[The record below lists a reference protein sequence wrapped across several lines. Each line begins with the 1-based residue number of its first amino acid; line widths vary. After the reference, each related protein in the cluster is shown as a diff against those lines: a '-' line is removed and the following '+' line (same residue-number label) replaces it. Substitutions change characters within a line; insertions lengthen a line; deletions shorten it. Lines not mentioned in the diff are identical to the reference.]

1 MKSMYVAFV
10 AIGFVAV
17 VASVGLRY
25 AGFSAQEMTS
35 SPSVRL
41 DN

>member
-1 MKSMYVAFV
+1 MYLAFI
-10 AIGFVAV
+10 AIGLVAV

-41 DN
+41 EN